1 MVKFLRNIILILLP
15 FYLLLLW
22 LNNFFQIEPIFAVD
36 PLVLIG
42 EVTDYI
48 HSKGITNE
56 TTALILTVVTM
67 VLPSYVMLFLIFA
80 FKSNKRKRKNKK

>member
-22 LNNFFQIEPIFAVD
+22 LNKFFQIEPIFAVD

-48 HSKGITNE
+48 YNKGVTNE
-56 TTALILTVVTM
+56 TVALILTVVTM
-67 VLPSYVMLFLIFA
+67 ILPSYIMLFLIFA
-80 FKSNKRKRKNKK
+80 FKGDKRKRKNKK